1 MAETLKTNLVIPEV
15 VADLVDTNY
24 GANITLLPLTVMDNT
39 LVGQPGDTLKFPA
52 FRYIGAAEEINE
64 NGQITATL
72 LTSYA
77 VPATVKKY
85 AKAVTLTDE
94 ARLSGYGDPVGEA
107 AAQLARAIDHAVDD
121 ALFHQLTGLSYQR
134 LYPVAALS
142 AGAVA
147 DALTLFWEA
156 LDEPKVL
163 LVDPAGFAALRK
175 DEDYIR
181 ASDLGQR
188 MIFSGVVGEIWG
200 CQIVVT
206 SKIKADAAAGEKRWY
221 ILKPGALRLL
231 NKTGT
236 LVEVERSAEYMRD
249 TVYASKHCAAYL
261 YDESRAAVLTAYTA
275 LETLTPSAEGIHTA
289 PGASGK
295 YVIVI
300 PEAYSPAPPLMK
312 WVYKQSASASETMT
326 FGTALTGYTDWAA
339 DAEITKGA
347 NTHAH
352 LALVYAADMKPVKA
366 AHAVI
371 NAAL

>member
-24 GANITLLPLTVMDNT
+24 GAAISLLPVTVVDNT
-39 LVGQPGDTLKFPA
+39 LAGQPGDTLKFPA
-52 FRYIGAAEEINE
+52 FRYIGAAEEVGE
-64 NGQITATL
+64 NSQITATL
-72 LTSYA
+72 LSSFA

-85 AKAVTLTDE
+85 AKAVTITDE
-94 ARLSGYGDPVGEA
+94 ARLCGYGDPVGEA

-121 ALFHQLTGLSYQR
+121 ALYAQLGGLSYSR

-142 AGAVA
+142 ADAVA
-147 DALTLFWEA
+147 DALTLFGEA

-181 ASDLGQR
+181 ASDVGQR
-188 MIFSGVVGEIWG
+188 MIFSGIVGEIWG
-200 CQIVVT
+200 CQIAVS
-206 SKIKADAAAGEKRWY
+206 SKIKADAMTGEKRFY
-221 ILKPGALRLL
+221 ILKPGALRLV
-231 NKTGT
+231 NKSGT
-236 LVEVERSAEYMRD
+236 LVEVQRSAEYMRD
-249 TVYASKHCAAYL
+249 TVYASRHCAAYL
-261 YDESRAAVLTAYTA
+261 YDESRAAALTVYSA
-275 LETLTPSAEGIHTA
+275 LETISPAADGIHTV

-295 YVIVI
+295 YFIAV
-300 PEAYSPAPPLMK
+300 PEACAPAPALMK
-312 WVYKQSASASETMT
+312 WVYKQSGSASETIT

-366 AHAVI
+366 VHAAI
-371 NAAL
+371 NAGA